1 MSAPGG
7 EEAEKRSP
15 GTPNGDVMTPSDE
28 ERERFEFLEMNFK
41 YPLVKNWCI
50 CTSYVGRSA
59 SPVSQLVNQTAT
71 PVSQS
76 VSQSVRQTE
85 DIRHKTV
92 I

>member
-41 YPLVKNWCI
+41 YPLVNNRYI
-50 CTSYVGRSA
+50 CTIPCPFDGLNYSL
-59 SPVSQLVNQTAT
+59 VS
-71 PVSQS
+71 
-76 VSQSVRQTE
+76 
-85 DIRHKTV
+85 
-92 I
+92 